1 MRLFRGGGLPS
12 AHGAFEE
19 RTGVLLLSA
28 RALCF
33 YTDTGP
39 TGGAA
44 AGGIGTH
51 SAAAVAIAACAGTGG
66 GGDAALLPGPLEV
79 KVRQQTQQVQSC
91 ILRANISLLGAAR
104 DECRVVGAQQTS
116 GTPRP
121 VSYTHLTL
129 PTILL
134 V

>member
-79 KVRQQTQQVQSC
+79 KVRQQTQQV
-91 ILRANISLLGAAR
+91 
-104 DECRVVGAQQTS
+104 
-116 GTPRP
+116 
-121 VSYTHLTL
+121 L
-129 PTILL
+129 PTVMHYQGERARNAQDARAVRLKGFS
-134 V
+134 

>member
-79 KVRQQTQQVQSC
+79 KVRQQTQQV
-91 ILRANISLLGAAR
+91 
-104 DECRVVGAQQTS
+104 
-116 GTPRP
+116 
-121 VSYTHLTL
+121 L
-129 PTILL
+129 PTVMHYQGERARNAQDARAVRSSSTLKGVQL
-134 V
+134 MR